1 METETTI
8 SQGLRATDS
17 KAKYDAAC
25 KRLLSEKMILAWIMK
40 SCLEEYQDCDVKE
53 IAERYIEDQPQVGEV
68 PVAPDESHTIG
79 QIHGM
84 NSEDTSL
91 TEGTITY
98 DIRFT
103 AIAPVSGEY
112 FRLIINV
119 EAQNVFKPG
128 YPLVKRGIYYCSRM
142 ISAQYGTEFTQAHYE
157 HIKKV
162 YSIWIAMSPHK
173 EWENTITRY
182 QFVEEHLVGEV
193 KEPVQNY
200 DLITVLMLCLGGPG
214 SESDNDILKL
224 LNVLLSNETRADEKR
239 KILQT
244 EFDIPMTQTLEG
256 RLTDM
261 CNLSDGV
268 EARGIAKGIE
278 RGREEGRAE
287 GRAEG
292 RVEGRAEG
300 AMEATFAAL
309 KNLMDTLGLP
319 LEQAMAVLKIPESDR
334 QRYAD
339 LLAKK

>member
-1 METETTI
+1 M
-8 SQGLRATDS
+8 RP
-17 KAKYDAAC
+17 K
-25 KRLLSEKMILAWIMK
+25 
-40 SCLEEYQDCDVKE
+40 
-53 IAERYIEDQPQVGEV
+53 
-68 PVAPDESHTIG
+68 
-79 QIHGM
+79 
-84 NSEDTSL
+84 
-91 TEGTITY
+91 
-98 DIRFT
+98 
-103 AIAPVSGEY
+103 
-112 FRLIINV
+112 LII
-119 EAQNVFKPG
+119 AFF
-128 YPLVKRGIYYCSRM
+128 L
-142 ISAQYGTEFTQAHYE
+142 
-157 HIKKV
+157 
-162 YSIWIAMSPHK
+162 
-173 EWENTITRY
+173 
-182 QFVEEHLVGEV
+182 L
-193 KEPVQNY
+193 
-200 DLITVLMLCLGGPG
+200 LCLGGPG

-278 RGREEGRAE
+278 RGRAE
-287 GRAEG
+287 GLAEG

-309 KNLMDTLGLP
+309 KNLMGTLGLP

>member
-1 METETTI
+1 M
-8 SQGLRATDS
+8 
-17 KAKYDAAC
+17 
-25 KRLLSEKMILAWIMK
+25 
-40 SCLEEYQDCDVKE
+40 
-53 IAERYIEDQPQVGEV
+53 
-68 PVAPDESHTIG
+68 
-79 QIHGM
+79 
-84 NSEDTSL
+84 
-91 TEGTITY
+91 
-98 DIRFT
+98 
-103 AIAPVSGEY
+103 
-112 FRLIINV
+112 
-119 EAQNVFKPG
+119 
-128 YPLVKRGIYYCSRM
+128 KRGIYYCSRM

-182 QFVEEHLVGEV
+182 RFVEEHLVGEV

-278 RGREEGRAE
+278 RGR
-287 GRAEG
+287 
-292 RVEGRAEG
+292 AEG

-309 KNLMDTLGLP
+309 KNLMGTLGLP
-319 LEQAMAVLKIPESDR
+319 LEQAMTVLKIPESDR

>member
-1 METETTI
+1 MNTDTTI
-8 SQGLRATDS
+8 AKNIRVADE
-17 KAKYDAAC
+17 KASYDAAC
-25 KRLLSEKMILAWIMK
+25 KRLLSEKIILAWIMK
-40 SCLEEYQDCDVKE
+40 NCLEEYRDCDVEE
-53 IAERYIEDQPQVGEV
+53 IAEKYIEGTPQVGEV
-68 PVAPDESHTIG
+68 AVAPDESNRVSMIQG
-79 QIHGM
+79 AG
-84 NSEDTSL
+84 NEDTSL
-91 TEGTITY
+91 TEGTVTY
-98 DIRFT
+98 DIRFF
-103 AIAPVSGEY
+103 AIAPVSGELI
-112 FRLIINV
+112 RLIINI

-162 YSIWIAMSPHK
+162 YSIWIAMSPNK

-182 QFVEEHLVGEV
+182 RFVEEHLVGEG

-278 RGREEGRAE
+278 RGR
-287 GRAEG
+287 
-292 RVEGRAEG
+292 AEG
-300 AMEATFAAL
+300 AVEATFAAL